1 MVVMEMYTGRPTLTD
16 ALNDMDWD
24 SCKYVKMKTTS
35 TRNKNWAWVI
45 LGTQRTWSM
54 RTWGVLEKSDAF
66 NTTTSHRYEGGTNVK
81 PLLFVLLVLLF
92 VAVAAA
98 GRARDGLVVRV
109 DVRFLGLDV
118 LAAAAAVKRTIIS
131 NSRNIKCS
139 ILGIVVERAERQPG
153 ERSEADP

>member
-54 RTWGVLEKSDAF
+54 RTWGVLEKSVPF

-81 PLLFVLLVLLF
+81 PLLFVLLMLLVLLF

-118 LAAAAAVKRTIIS
+118 LAAAAAVKRAVIS
-131 NSRNIKCS
+131 NSRNKKCS
-139 ILGIVVERAERQPG
+139 ILRIVVE
-153 ERSEADP
+153 S